1 MRFAGLGHWQKRVK
15 GGVYM
20 NEIAMVR
27 GDTMRLVINGIKNTD
42 GEDYVLGNGDVIRL
56 DVKKTAAEKAVISKV
71 VTAADQNNGELPVV
85 ILPDD
90 TAGLAAGDY
99 FFDIRLVTG
108 DKNIHTI
115 VPMSKLKILRNVTD
129 IGAEV

>member
-1 MRFAGLGHWQKRVK
+1 
-15 GGVYM
+15 M

-27 GDTMRLVINGIKNTD
+27 GDTLRLVISGIKNAG
-42 GEDYVLGNGDVIRL
+42 GEDYTLESGDVILL
-56 DVKKTAAEKAVISKV
+56 DVKKAAAEKAVISKR
-71 VTAADQNNGELPVV
+71 VTAADYDDGELPVV
-85 ILPDD
+85 ILPED

-108 DKNIHTI
+108 NMDIYTI
-115 VPMSKLKILRNVTD
+115 VPMSKLKILRNITD

>member
-1 MRFAGLGHWQKRVK
+1 MRFAGLGHWRKRVK
-15 GGVYM
+15 RGVYM

-27 GDTMRLVINGIKNTD
+27 GDTMRLVISGIKNTG
-42 GEDYVLGNGDVIRL
+42 GEDYVLGDGDVIRL
-56 DVKKTAAEKAVISKV
+56 DVKKSAAEKAVISKM

-85 ILPDD
+85 ILPEY

-108 DKNIHTI
+108 NMDIYTI

>member
-27 GDTMRLVINGIKNTD
+27 GDTMRLVISGIKNTD
-42 GEDYVLGNGDVIRL
+42 GEEYILGDGDVIRL
-56 DVKKTAAEKAVISKV
+56 DVKKSAAEKAVISKV

-85 ILPDD
+85 ILPED

-99 FFDIRLVTG
+99 FFDIRLVTW
-108 DKNIHTI
+108 DKNIYTI
-115 VPMSKLKILRNVTD
+115 VPISKLKLLRNVTD

>member
-1 MRFAGLGHWQKRVK
+1 
-15 GGVYM
+15 M

-27 GDTMRLVINGIKNTD
+27 GDTMRLVISGIKNTD
-42 GEDYVLGNGDVIRL
+42 GEDYTLGDGDVILL
-56 DVKKTAAEKAVISKV
+56 DVKKSAAEKAVISKV
-71 VTAADQNNGELPVV
+71 VTAAGYDNGELPVV

-99 FFDIRLVTG
+99 FFDIRLVTK
-108 DKNIHTI
+108 DMNIYTI

>member
-1 MRFAGLGHWQKRVK
+1 MRFAGLGHWRKKVK

-27 GDTMRLVINGIKNTD
+27 GDTMRLVISGIKNAD
-42 GEDYVLGNGDVIRL
+42 GEDYVLGDGDVIRL
-56 DVKKTAAEKAVISKV
+56 DVKKSATEKAVISKV
-71 VTAADQNNGELPVV
+71 VTAAGYDNGELPVV

-99 FFDIRLVTG
+99 FFDIRLVTK
-108 DKNIHTI
+108 DKDIYTI